1 MAKRKFPVNSVNYR
15 SAAEIAGAGDSP
27 ASCAIH
33 APGAVM
39 SPTDISPQQPMLVNC
54 VAYNEGKPRAITL
67 DEISDA
73 LQDPNGFVWVGL
85 HEPDEP
91 LLEKLQQEFGLH
103 ELAVEDAHKAHQRT
117 KIEVYGDSLFIVV
130 HTGQTVEHKI
140 VFGET
145 HMFLGRN
152 YLVTVRHGASLSYAP
167 ARRACESAPVLL
179 SYGPSFALYT
189 VLDFIIDNYMPI
201 ADCFRRRL
209 EELEHAVLGG
219 EFDRQTI
226 VHLYEL
232 KKELVRLQLA
242 LTPLQDILSQ
252 LVRLYPGLI
261 HDEVRPYFR
270 DVGDHAQRIN
280 EIAATIREMLTSAM
294 DVNLAL
300 VGVEQND
307 VFKRIAGWGLLLTA
321 PMMIASWYG
330 MNFHDMPELGLSYG
344 YPITLVGT
352 LATCI
357 GLYAFLRH
365 RKWL

>member
-1 MAKRKFPVNSVNYR
+1 MDATK
-15 SAAEIAGAGDSP
+15 SASE
-27 ASCAIH
+27 
-33 APGAVM
+33 
-39 SPTDISPQQPMLVNC
+39 PMLVNC
-54 VAYNEGKPRAITL
+54 VAYNDGKPRAISL
-67 DEISDA
+67 DDISEA
-73 LQDPNGFVWVGL
+73 LKDPQGFVWVGL

-91 LLEKLQQEFGLH
+91 MLDKLQQEFGLH
-103 ELAVEDAHKAHQRT
+103 ELAIEDAHNAHQRT

-130 HTGQTVEHKI
+130 HTGQTVDHHI

-152 YLVTVRHGASLSYAP
+152 YLMTVRHGASLSYAP
-167 ARRACESAPVLL
+167 ARRACESAPLL
-179 SYGPSFALYT
+179 LAYGPSFALYT
-189 VLDFIIDNYMPI
+189 VLDFVVDNYMPI
-201 ADCFRRRL
+201 VDCFRTRL

-219 EFDRQTI
+219 GFDRHTI

-242 LTPLQDILSQ
+242 ITPLQDILSQ

-261 HDEVRPYFR
+261 RDEVRPYFR

-307 VFKRIAGWGLLLTA
+307 VFKRIAGWGILLTA

-330 MNFHDMPELGLSYG
+330 MNFKDMPELDTPYA
-344 YPITLVGT
+344 YPVTFFGT
-352 LATCI
+352 VLICAV
-357 GLYAFLRH
+357 LYILLR
-365 RKWL
+365 RARWL